1 MAPRPE
7 IQAFPAG
14 SDDPA
19 SLGQSMADLNYDH
32 HGSGHGAGYHDDE
45 PQRSR
50 PWASRFGGIVS
61 VALLAGTVYWGYNIA
76 VRNVMGIPVIK
87 AQPGPM
93 RVAPEN
99 PGGAVTAYQGL
110 SVNDVAAI
118 GVATPLPEEITLAPR
133 PADLNADDV
142 AGLAPEPPAAMI
154 APLPDPLPAQPL
166 TVERA
171 AADPGLGTVADPAP
185 AAVAATE
192 AARKDAQALADTLAE
207 DAAPL
212 AGNAVEAAL
221 SEALAGSPV
230 VSGGQGKSLVPQR
243 RPAHIAAR
251 APAVP
256 APAPQVETRTVAASD
271 VAAGTQLVQFGAFA
285 SPDEAQAEWANLL
298 SRYGDLMG
306 GKGMVVQPVES
317 AGRTFYRLR
326 AEGFSDDADARRFC
340 SAITAEGSD
349 CIPVEMR

>member
-1 MAPRPE
+1 MAPRRE
-7 IQAFPAG
+7 TQAFPAG
-14 SDDPA
+14 SDHPA
-19 SLGQSMADLNYDH
+19 SLGQSMADLNYDQ
-32 HGSGHGAGYHDDE
+32 HGAAHGAGYHGDE
-45 PQRSR
+45 PRRAR
-50 PWASRFGGIVS
+50 PWAGRIGGFVS

-99 PGGAVTAYQGL
+99 PGGSVTAYQGL

-118 GVATPLPEEITLAPR
+118 GVATPLPEEIALAPR
-133 PADLNADDV
+133 PVDLAAEDV

-154 APLPDPLPAQPL
+154 APQPDALPL
-166 TVERA
+166 TVDRA

-185 AAVAATE
+185 TAVAATQGMPTLTE
-192 AARKDAQALADTLAE
+192 TPAQ
-207 DAAPL
+207 DAAPP
-212 AGNAVEAAL
+212 AADPVEAAL
-221 SEALAGSPV
+221 IEALGGSPV

-243 RPAHIAAR
+243 RPGHITAR
-251 APAVP
+251 APAPVAPP
-256 APAPQVETRTVAASD
+256 AQVVETRTLTPAD
-271 VAAGTQLVQFGAFA
+271 VVAGTQLVQFGAFA
-285 SPDEAQAEWANLL
+285 STEEAQAQWAELL
-298 SRYGDLMG
+298 NRYGDLMG
-306 GKGMVVQPVES
+306 GKAMVVQPVES

-326 AEGFSDDADARRFC
+326 AEGFADSSDARRFC